1 MAEETKGEEEEK
13 TFLDLLIEYVQQK
26 REVFYITALTNIAEI
41 YDSDA
46 MKNFIDNFLKFRI
59 SRMRLGRKEMLI
71 FGTGLREATEEAK
84 RGKGMTSL
92 ISGLA

>member
-1 MAEETKGEEEEK
+1 
-13 TFLDLLIEYVQQK
+13 
-26 REVFYITALTNIAEI
+26 
-41 YDSDA
+41 
-46 MKNFIDNFLKFRI
+46 
-59 SRMRLGRKEMLI
+59 MRLGRKEMLI